1 MLMQTI
7 ICQYLIAKK
16 SRYMCDNVGRYQTIL
31 LKKEFK
37 ICIWHNLYDIKRLK
51 PNTYKIEKVWK
62 YTLHCYIHI

>member
-1 MLMQTI
+1 MQTI

-37 ICIWHNLYDIKRLK
+37 ICI
-51 PNTYKIEKVWK
+51 
-62 YTLHCYIHI
+62 